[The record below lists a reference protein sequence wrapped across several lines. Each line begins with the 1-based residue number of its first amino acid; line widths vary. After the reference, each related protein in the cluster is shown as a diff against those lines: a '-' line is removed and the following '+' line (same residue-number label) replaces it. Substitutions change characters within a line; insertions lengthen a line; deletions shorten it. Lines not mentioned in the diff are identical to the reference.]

1 MSRKTLRILMA
12 ASVCLA
18 FSVSAYGWCGGG
30 GGGGAGGR
38 TPASGI
44 GGKVIR
50 FATEEEFTVGGKT
63 LPPGSYVIRN
73 FGNSLQVQSRDGRHT
88 AMAFR
93 EPIESPKAEGTRLI
107 FKRYGD
113 RRFLWQVWEGSTGVQ
128 LPPGKEERE
137 QAKKISAITEET
149 RMR

>member
-1 MSRKTLRILMA
+1 MARKTLRILMA

-38 TPASGI
+38 TPANGI

-50 FATEEEFTVGGKT
+50 FATEEEFTVGGKI

-73 FGNSLQVQSRDGRHT
+73 FGNSLQVQSRDGRRT

-93 EPIESPKAEGTRLI
+93 EPIESAKAEGTRLI